1 MLASIP
7 ETSWQDGTMTS
18 ADQTTLMLPEVLAD
32 ATVLTTRKAAPT
44 ELCKLPAVVLVEGL
58 ATPKEEAAP

>member
-1 MLASIP
+1 
-7 ETSWQDGTMTS
+7 MTS

-32 ATVLTTRKAAPT
+32 ATVLTSRKAAPT